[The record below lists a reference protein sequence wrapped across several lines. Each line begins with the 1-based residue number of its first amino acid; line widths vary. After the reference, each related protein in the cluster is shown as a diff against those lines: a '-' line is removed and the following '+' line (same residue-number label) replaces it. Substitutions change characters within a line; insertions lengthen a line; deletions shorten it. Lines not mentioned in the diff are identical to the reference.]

1 MAVSTS
7 AVGLSEA
14 GSEVGSITYTVG
26 DETIAVPLE
35 LTDTI
40 DDPGAQWR
48 LTHPAELF

>member
-1 MAVSTS
+1 MRNTTPPAND
-7 AVGLSEA
+7 AGWDVG
-14 GSEVGSITYTVG
+14 VRQ
-26 DETIAVPLE
+26 TIAVPLE